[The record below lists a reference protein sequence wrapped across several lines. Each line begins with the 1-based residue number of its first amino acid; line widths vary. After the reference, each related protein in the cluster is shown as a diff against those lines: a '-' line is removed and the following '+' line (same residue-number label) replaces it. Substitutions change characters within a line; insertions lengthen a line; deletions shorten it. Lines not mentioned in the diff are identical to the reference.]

1 MFHGRVMT
9 GVGTED
15 WRHSDEVEKKD
26 VEHKADRNPLFLL
39 KCCDGDTSGIVKC
52 EKLLLGER

>member
-1 MFHGRVMT
+1 MT

-26 VEHKADRNPLFLL
+26 MEHKAGRNPLFLL
-39 KCCDGDTSGIVKC
+39 KCCDGDTLGIVKYK
-52 EKLLLGER
+52 KLLLGER